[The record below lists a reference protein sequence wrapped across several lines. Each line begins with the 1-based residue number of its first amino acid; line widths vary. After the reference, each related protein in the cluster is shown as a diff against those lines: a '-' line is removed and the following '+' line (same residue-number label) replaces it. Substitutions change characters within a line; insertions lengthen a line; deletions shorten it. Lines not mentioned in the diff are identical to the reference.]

1 MPSTNLHFDSIL
13 TEYAVGYM
21 RNRAN
26 YIANLALPPVQVH
39 KQSDRYHIYSR
50 NDFSRDE
57 AQLRAP
63 GAEAAATNFSL
74 STDTYQCDV
83 YALKA
88 PVVWRERDASD
99 DPAGLEQAAV
109 DLVTD
114 SLLLRRERLFYATAM
129 LNTSWDSGN
138 RLVGHAST
146 NTGSN
151 FLGFGNSGA
160 DPVQTMLRAHDLVR
174 QGTNGLK
181 GNLIVVTPDVHR
193 TFLTNTA
200 IMDRIKYG
208 GTSSSPAA
216 VTESVLAQLFGVEKY
231 LVVNTSY
238 NSAAEGATASY
249 GDLGTQTMLLAYVN
263 NSRFSPTAMRQF
275 SWSHYDKA
283 VNGVSVVRYD
293 KIENQATWIETEI
306 APAFEVTAGSA
317 GVHFAS
323 CLA

>member
-1 MPSTNLHFDSIL
+1 MPSTNLHVDTIL

-21 RNRAN
+21 RDQST
-26 YIANLALPPVQVH
+26 YIANVALPPVKSD
-39 KQSDRYHIYSR
+39 KQSNRYHIYSR
-50 NDFSRDE
+50 NDFARDE
-57 AQLRAP
+57 AALRAP
-63 GAEAAATNFSL
+63 GAEAAATDFSL
-74 STDTYQCDV
+74 STDTFTCSV

-88 PVVWRERDASD
+88 PVTWRERDASD

-109 DLVTD
+109 DLVSD

-151 FLGFGNSGA
+151 FLGFGNTGA

-174 QGTNGLK
+174 QGTNGRK
-181 GNLIVVTPDVHR
+181 GNTIIVTPDVHR
-193 TFLTNTA
+193 TFLTNA
-200 IMDRIKYG
+200 SIMDRIKYG

-216 VTESVLAQLFGVEKY
+216 VTESTLAQMFGVEKY
-231 LVVNTSY
+231 LVVNTAYAS
-238 NSAAEGATASY
+238 NAQGATAAYS
-249 GDLGTQTMLLAYVN
+249 DLGTQTMLLAYIN

-275 SWSHYDKA
+275 SWSAYDKA
-283 VNGVSVVRYD
+283 ISGTSVVRYD
-293 KIENQATWIETEI
+293 DIKTQSTWIETEI

-317 GVHFAS
+317 AVHFAS